1 MTLFLNHRKTMNHS
15 MSYIS
20 IKKVCTGSFVCF
32 QQLSFL
38 ATKQLINSYQQQ
50 SQSNLT
56 VNMAFSHIPIKQHT
70 AQQRAA
76 QHSNIRARFHPVA
89 RRSILRTVGHEPAE
103 QHPNN
108 RVEFSKQLRTHV
120 FDKEEV
126 ARQRSHT
133 FRGECAKLPICK
145 LQMPS
150 ILDQVHENHRLTT
163 VKSSAKNSS
172 LMCLTKRTQ

>member
-1 MTLFLNHRKTMNHS
+1 M
-15 MSYIS
+15 
-20 IKKVCTGSFVCF
+20 CTGSFVCF
-32 QQLSFL
+32 QQLSFF
-38 ATKQLINSYQQQ
+38 ATKKLINSYQQQ

-56 VNMAFSHIPIKQHT
+56 VNMAFSHILIKQHT

-76 QHSNIRARFHPVA
+76 QHSNIRAHFHPVA

-108 RVEFSKQLRTHV
+108 RVEFNKQLRTHV

-133 FRGECAKLPICK
+133 FRGECTKLPICK

-172 LMCLTKRTQ
+172 LMCLIKRTQ